1 MQSALQNFAFY
12 PYWGVY
18 GMLAV
23 DKLMYGHDKKNTA
36 SPKFHNKS
44 FSYTFNRPTFG
55 MAEITNF
62 LSLLDWIDVGNPFRL
77 PLKINLGKI
86 SFDDKLSYILLECLC
101 YYALQYKHQ
110 PISIL
115 LNAEA
120 DIVTDGILD
129 SPLNLLKSSHPDNKR
144 VFLAKFKQDIGK
156 RHYRRIIDVSET
168 IKNPF
173 FVSSLVSDVANFL
186 KPYDV
191 AEKYRNEL
199 AEVIGELIDNS
210 IEHANADCLFDLD
223 ISREFTKTTTGE
235 SFLGVNVTVMNLSDR
250 LLGEPIKKKLQN
262 STILNPRDH
271 CVRNALHNHKALW
284 NSNYSEEDFYNIASF
299 QDRIS
304 GRNEIT
310 VTGGTG
316 LTKLIS
322 SLEKTS
328 DTYRCFVVSGQR
340 KLSFLHK
347 FLEYN
352 QDGWIGFNQEKNF
365 LDAPPDASTIDWSPI
380 YIQGTAYNLCFA
392 MKKEE
397 ATP

>member
-1 MQSALQNFAFY
+1 
-12 PYWGVY
+12 
-18 GMLAV
+18 MLAV
-23 DKLMYGHDKKNTA
+23 DRLMYGHDRKSTV

-44 FSYTFNRPTFG
+44 FSYTLNRSTFG
-55 MAEITNF
+55 MEEITSI
-62 LSLLDWIDVGNPFRL
+62 LALLDWVDIGNPFRL
-77 PLKINLGKI
+77 PLKINLGQI
-86 SFDDKLSYILLECLC
+86 CFADKLSYILLECLC

-115 LNAEA
+115 FNAEA
-120 DIVTDGILD
+120 NIVTDGILD
-129 SPLNLLKSSHPDNKR
+129 SPLKFLTSTHPDGRR
-144 VFLAKFKQDIGK
+144 VFLAKFKRDIGK
-156 RHYRRIIDVSET
+156 RHYRKIIDVSET

-173 FVSSLVSDVANFL
+173 FVSGLVSDVANFL

-210 IEHANADCLFDLD
+210 IEHANTDCLFDLD

-235 SFLGVNVTVMNLSDR
+235 LFLGVNVTVMNLSDT

-262 STILNPRDH
+262 NTILNARDR
-271 CVRNALHNHKALW
+271 CVKNAMHNHKALW
-284 NSNYSEEDFYNIASF
+284 NSDYSEEDFYNIASF

-328 DTYRCFVVSGQR
+328 DTYSCFVVSGHR

-352 QDGWIGFNQEKNF
+352 QDGWIGFNQENNF
-365 LDAPPDASTIDWSPI
+365 LDAPPDASIINRNPI

-397 ATP
+397 STP

>member
-1 MQSALQNFAFY
+1 
-12 PYWGVY
+12 
-18 GMLAV
+18 MLAV
-23 DKLMYGHDKKNTA
+23 DRLMYGHDRKSTV

-44 FSYTFNRPTFG
+44 FSYTLNRSTFG
-55 MAEITNF
+55 MEEITSI
-62 LSLLDWIDVGNPFRL
+62 LALLDWVDIGNPFRL
-77 PLKINLGKI
+77 PLKINLGQI
-86 SFDDKLSYILLECLC
+86 SFADKLSYILLECLC

-115 LNAEA
+115 FNAEA
-120 DIVTDGILD
+120 NIVTDGILD
-129 SPLNLLKSSHPDNKR
+129 SPLNFLTSPHPDGR
-144 VFLAKFKQDIGK
+144 RAFLAKFKRDIGK
-156 RHYRRIIDVSET
+156 RHYRKIIDVSET

-210 IEHANADCLFDLD
+210 IEHANTDCLFDLD

-235 SFLGVNVTVMNLSDR
+235 LFLGVNVTVMNLSDT

-262 STILNPRDH
+262 NTILNARDR
-271 CVRNALHNHKALW
+271 CVKNAMHNHKALW
-284 NSNYSEEDFYNIASF
+284 NSDYSEEDFYNIASF

-328 DTYRCFVVSGQR
+328 DTYSCFVVSGHR

-352 QDGWIGFNQEKNF
+352 QDGWIGFNQENNF
-365 LDAPPDASTIDWSPI
+365 LDAPPDASIINRNPI

-397 ATP
+397 STP

>member
-1 MQSALQNFAFY
+1 
-12 PYWGVY
+12 
-18 GMLAV
+18 MLAV
-23 DKLMYGHDKKNTA
+23 DRLMYGHDRKSTV

-44 FSYTFNRPTFG
+44 FSYTLNRSTFG
-55 MAEITNF
+55 MEEITGI
-62 LSLLDWIDVGNPFRL
+62 LALLDWVDIGNPFRL
-77 PLKINLGKI
+77 PLKINLGQI
-86 SFDDKLSYILLECLC
+86 SFADKLSYILLECLC

-115 LNAEA
+115 FNAEA
-120 DIVTDGILD
+120 NIVTDGILD
-129 SPLNLLKSSHPDNKR
+129 SPLKFLTSTHPDGRR
-144 VFLAKFKQDIGK
+144 VFLAKFKRDIGK
-156 RHYRRIIDVSET
+156 RHYRKIIDVSET

-173 FVSSLVSDVANFL
+173 FVSGLVSDVANFL

-210 IEHANADCLFDLD
+210 IEHANTDCLFDLD

-235 SFLGVNVTVMNLSDR
+235 LFLGVNVTVMNLSDT

-262 STILNPRDH
+262 NTILNARDR
-271 CVRNALHNHKALW
+271 CVKNAMHNHKALW
-284 NSNYSEEDFYNIASF
+284 NSDYSEEDFYNIASF

-328 DTYRCFVVSGQR
+328 DTYSCFVVSGHR

-352 QDGWIGFNQEKNF
+352 QDGWIGFNQENNF
-365 LDAPPDASTIDWSPI
+365 LDAPPDASIINRNPI

-397 ATP
+397 STP

>member
-1 MQSALQNFAFY
+1 
-12 PYWGVY
+12 
-18 GMLAV
+18 MLAV
-23 DKLMYGHDKKNTA
+23 DRLMYGHDRKSTV

-44 FSYTFNRPTFG
+44 FSYTLNRSTFG
-55 MAEITNF
+55 MEEITSI
-62 LSLLDWIDVGNPFRL
+62 LALLDWVDIGNPFRL
-77 PLKINLGKI
+77 PLKINLGQI
-86 SFDDKLSYILLECLC
+86 SFADKLSYILLECLC

-115 LNAEA
+115 FNAEA
-120 DIVTDGILD
+120 NIVTDGILD
-129 SPLNLLKSSHPDNKR
+129 SPLKFLVSPHPDGR
-144 VFLAKFKQDIGK
+144 RAFLAKFKRDIGK
-156 RHYRRIIDVSET
+156 RHYRKIIDVSET

-210 IEHANADCLFDLD
+210 IEHTNTDCLFDLD

-235 SFLGVNVTVMNLSDR
+235 LFLGVNVTVMNLSDT

-262 STILNPRDH
+262 NAILNARDR
-271 CVRNALHNHKALW
+271 CVKNAMHNHKALW
-284 NSNYSEEDFYNIASF
+284 NSDYSEEDFYNIASF

-328 DTYRCFVVSGQR
+328 DTYSCFVVSGHR

-352 QDGWIGFNQEKNF
+352 QDGWIGFNQENNF
-365 LDAPPDASTIDWSPI
+365 LDAPPDASIINRNPI

-397 ATP
+397 STP